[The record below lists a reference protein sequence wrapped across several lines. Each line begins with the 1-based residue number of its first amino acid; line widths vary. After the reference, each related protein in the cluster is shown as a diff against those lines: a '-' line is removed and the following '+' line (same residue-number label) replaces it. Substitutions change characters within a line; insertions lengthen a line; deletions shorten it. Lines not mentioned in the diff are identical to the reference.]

1 MEIITYSPDV
11 DILLLKVSD
20 APIEYAE
27 ESGGVIAHFSA
38 DDKPALLEIQDAKA
52 FVAQAHGRVFGDA
65 SG

>member
-27 ESGGVIAHFSA
+27 EAGGVIAHFSA
-38 DDKPALLEIQDAKA
+38 DAKPVLLEIQDAKA
-52 FVAQAHGRVFGDA
+52 FVAQAHGRVFGDE
-65 SG
+65 GG